1 MQRFRD
7 LEPPPSANNA
17 AGFHDPTRHGSES
30 VLYSREREK
39 KTEKLITKQNKGL
52 ETRRSKRAHP
62 PEQIG
67 HFHI

>member
-30 VLYSREREK
+30 VLYSRGREK
-39 KTEKLITKQNKGL
+39 KNTKINHKA
-52 ETRRSKRAHP
+52 K
-62 PEQIG
+62 
-67 HFHI
+67 